1 MLYKWYK
8 RVQRKTIVRHNGL
21 PIFYIIYKPQVDG
34 KNVITS
40 IVHPDIKE
48 DAILD
53 QLLKCVADRVRE
65 FYKDRPELLEEILE
79 VRNED

>member
-1 MLYKWYK
+1 MHK
-8 RVQRKTIVRHNGL
+8 KTIIRHEGL
-21 PIFYIIYKPQVDG
+21 PIFYVIYKPQTDG

-40 IVHPDIKE
+40 IVHPDLKE

-53 QLLKCVADRVRE
+53 QLLRCAADRVRE

-79 VRNED
+79 VVRNED